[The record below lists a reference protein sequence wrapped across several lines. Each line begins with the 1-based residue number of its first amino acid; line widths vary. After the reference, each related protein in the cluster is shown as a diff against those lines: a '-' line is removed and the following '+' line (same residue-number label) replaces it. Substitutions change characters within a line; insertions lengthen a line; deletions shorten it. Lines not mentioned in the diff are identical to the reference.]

1 MDKYIETLAD
11 FALFTGFLK
20 QEIPDLLKSL
30 RAQKISYGEDSLII
44 CEGGNVDSFG
54 VLLEGAGHTFIQD
67 DEGRHITMT
76 ILKPGSEISVMLASS
91 PRHKSPV
98 SVQVEKGSVVMMIP
112 FKRIMGCC
120 DSDCPIH
127 GKLVRNFIAIVAEKG
142 LTLHERLD
150 CLLKPTVRK
159 KILSYL
165 ERISEE
171 NKSRNFTIPIDRS
184 GMARYLNVDRSALS
198 RELSR
203 MKRDGILDFYKNSF
217 RLL

>member
-1 MDKYIETLAD
+1 MEKYIETLAD
-11 FALFTGFLK
+11 FALFAGFAK
-20 QEIPDLLKSL
+20 QEIPEILNGLGA
-30 RAQKISYGEDSLII
+30 RKIGYGKDSLII
-44 CEGGNVDSFG
+44 HEGENVDSFG

-76 ILKPGSEISVMLASS
+76 ILGPGSEISVMLASS

-112 FKRIMGCC
+112 FKRIISCC
-120 DSDCPIH
+120 DSDCPGH
-127 GKLVRNFIAIVAEKG
+127 GRLVRNFIAIVAEKG
-142 LTLHERLD
+142 LALHERLD

-171 NKSRNFTIPIDRS
+171 NDSRNFTIPMDRS

-217 RLL
+217 KLL